1 MNWVSLI
8 NSVCAGVLGFFA
20 GYYFIVARLLKSQ
33 IETVRAQLQS
43 AIELFADM
51 DTPSES
57 E

>member
-20 GYYFIVARLLKSQ
+20 GYYFIVARLMKSQ